1 MHQSINKKK
10 IYFYLVSFLFISTIF
25 NNNLISNLKDVFK
38 VREVKVENVKKEIND
53 NILSNTNFLLG
64 ENIFFVNKNFL
75 LEKFDKLNFI
85 ESISIKK
92 KYPSI
97 INIQTK
103 QTNLI
108 AITYLDQKK
117 YFIGQNGKFIIAK
130 QISNKKKLPT
140 IFGKF
145 KPDDYIFLQRE
156 LLSQKIDLNEITRY
170 YFHKNK
176 RWDLYFANNIII
188 QLPNKNI
195 SEAINL
201 FKKFTLKN
209 NILKTL
215 TKLNEYGE
223 VLLEKYITGR
233 EIQVAILENKVLGAI
248 ELRPTRKFYDYQAKY
263 NPKARTE
270 HIIPV
275 EISKRKYQELTK
287 IALKAHKILKCRGV
301 TRSDFRYYKNS
312 FYLLETNTQ
321 PGMTSLS
328 LVPEIANFNNI
339 TFKNLIIKILED
351 ASINK

>member
-1 MHQSINKKK
+1 MAGGYSKEKEVSIQTAKSVYSELNKDKKYKIKVVNPDGKFVQVLRNFNPNIVLNLLHGRYGEDGYIQAILESEKVKYTHSGVLSSSLAIDKELSKKIFIKNNILTPKYLKFSYRNNINKLKLINNLQKK
-10 IYFYLVSFLFISTIF
+10 IGFPLV
-25 NNNLISNLKDVFK
+25 
-38 VREVKVENVKKEIND
+38 VK
-53 NILSNTNFLLG
+53 
-64 ENIFFVNKNFL
+64 
-75 LEKFDKLNFI
+75 
-85 ESISIKK
+85 
-92 KYPSI
+92 P
-97 INIQTK
+97 
-103 QTNLI
+103 
-108 AITYLDQKK
+108 
-117 YFIGQNGKFIIAK
+117 
-130 QISNKKKLPT
+130 
-140 IFGKF
+140 
-145 KPDDYIFLQRE
+145 
-156 LLSQKIDLNEITRY
+156 LNEGSSVNVFIC
-170 YFHKNK
+170 N
-176 RWDLYFANNIII
+176 
-188 QLPNKNI
+188 
-195 SEAINL
+195 
-201 FKKFTLKN
+201 KN

-223 VLLEKYITGR
+223 VLLEKYIPGR

-263 NPKARTE
+263 NPKAKTE

-287 IALKAHKILKCRGV
+287 IALKAHKILNCRGV